1 MARIKTYS
9 NDVEINPDDKVVGS
23 DGKPGD
29 SYGKTKNFSVA
40 ALAGYIGAG
49 QTGATG
55 PQGPAGATGPAG
67 PAGAPGPAGQ
77 DGSDGQDGAPGQ
89 TGQTGPAGPAGQP
102 GAQGPAGADGTS
114 INIKGIVANCAA
126 LPTSSSNPP
135 PSNGDLW
142 ILDSDDASCS
152 YSANSE
158 AGDGFIWDGNTWL
171 NIGPIRGPQGIQ
183 GATGPQGLQG
193 EAGINGVN
201 GQQGPQGEPGPKGDT
216 GDQGPAGPTGGQG
229 PIGPKGDKG
238 DKGDPGAV
246 ESVNAGTNITVT
258 PDTTGNVTV
267 NAPDAIVNT
276 PDTYSSVDKVNS
288 IVTLTKPEYVSLET
302 GGNLDGNTLYIIID

>member
-9 NDVEINPDDKVVGS
+9 NDVEINPEDKVVGS

-29 SYGKTKNFSVA
+29 SFGKTKNFSVA

-67 PAGAPGPAGQ
+67 PAGAQGPAGQ

-114 INIKGIVANCAA
+114 INIQGTVANCAA
-126 LPTSSSNPP
+126 LPASGN
-135 PSNGDLW
+135 NGDLW

-158 AGDGFIWDGNTWL
+158 AGDGFIWDGSTWT

-193 EAGINGVN
+193 EAGINGIN

-216 GDQGPAGPTGGQG
+216 GDQGPAGPTGDQG
-229 PIGPKGDKG
+229 PIGPKGEKG

-246 ESVNAGTNITVT
+246 ESVNAGANISVDT
-258 PDTTGNVTV
+258 TTGNVTV
-267 NAPDAIVNT
+267 SAPGVIVNT
-276 PDTYSSVDKVNS
+276 TDTYSSVSSVDY
-288 IVTLTKPEYVSLET
+288 IVTLTKPEYVNLQS
-302 GGNLDGNTLYIIID
+302 GGNLNGNTLYVIID

>member
-9 NDVEINPDDKVVGS
+9 NDVEINPEDKVVGS

-114 INIKGIVANCAA
+114 INIQGTVANCAA
-126 LPTSSSNPP
+126 LPTTGNT
-135 PSNGDLW
+135 NGDLW

-158 AGDGFIWDGNTWL
+158 AGDGFVWDGNTWL

-183 GATGPQGLQG
+183 GATGPQGDQG
-193 EAGINGVN
+193 AAGVNGTN
-201 GQQGPQGEPGPKGDT
+201 GQQGPQGIQGEQGQQGEQGPQGQT
-216 GDQGPAGPTGGQG
+216 GDQG

-246 ESVNAGTNITVT
+246 ESVNAGANITVT
-258 PDTTGNVTV
+258 PDTTGNVIV

-276 PDTYSSVDKVNS
+276 PDTWGSHPKVNYM
-288 IVTLTKPEYVSLET
+288 VTLTKPEYVTLET
-302 GGNLDGNTLYIIID
+302 GGNLDNNTLYIIID